1 MKLRPAP
8 LALGLLF
15 AAGTAGCSGSA
26 PTACP
31 ALAWFNSLSVTL
43 DGNSQLVSLVE
54 FCAEDVCSV
63 RSDGPVR
70 LPVTSLSPGVLPGP
84 ASTLPLTPASA
95 SSAPPA
101 SPYTTSRVD
110 DRTWHVSLM
119 MRAPTTVTIKAYAAG
134 GGVLARREVQLDWTR
149 VGGNEACGGPVT
161 AGPVRLTI

>member
-26 PTACP
+26 PTPCP

-63 RSDGPVR
+63 R
-70 LPVTSLSPGVLPGP
+70 
-84 ASTLPLTPASA
+84 
-95 SSAPPA
+95 
-101 SPYTTSRVD
+101 
-110 DRTWHVSLM
+110 
-119 MRAPTTVTIKAYAAG
+119 YAAG

-149 VGGNEACGGPVT
+149 VGGSEACGGPAT